1 MKIGGYAEG
10 IIRMMILMA
19 RARGSVRRDRLERS
33 NRLLHSQP
41 PFTSMTP
48 EVRSRLIHEQ
58 SMIVEFSGHEA
69 ITTLPSRLKDPVD
82 RARGREQER

>member
-1 MKIGGYAEG
+1 
-10 IIRMMILMA
+10 
-19 RARGSVRRDRLERS
+19 
-33 NRLLHSQP
+33 
-41 PFTSMTP
+41 MTP

-58 SMIVEFSGHEA
+58 SMIVEFSGDEA